1 MKNISDAADLMATA
15 RDALLQEVLPA
26 LPKDQRYAG
35 LMIANVMA
43 IAAREHRSGRD
54 AAQREADRLRD
65 LLSAIGQGRERAG
78 ETTSEGELPALRRT
92 LCTAIR
98 AGGFDE
104 GARETELQAHLA
116 QTAADWV
123 AISNPKAL
131 RADAAP

>member
-15 RDALLQEVLPA
+15 RDALLQDVLPS

-54 AAQREADRLRD
+54 AATREAQRLRD
-65 LLSAIGQGRERAG
+65 LLAAIGA
-78 ETTSEGELPALRRT
+78 ETAGELPALRRAV
-92 LCTAIR
+92 CTAIR
-98 AGGFDE
+98 EGRFDE
-104 GARETELQAHLA
+104 GARDDELQAHLA

-131 RADAAP
+131 RAEASP

>member
-1 MKNISDAADLMATA
+1 M
-15 RDALLQEVLPA
+15 LPA

-54 AAQREADRLRD
+54 AAEGEAQRLRE
-65 LLSAIGQGRERAG
+65 LLAAVGTDAG
-78 ETTSEGELPALRRT
+78 GELPALRRR
-92 LCTAIR
+92 LSLAIR
-98 AGGFDE
+98 DGRFDQ
-104 GARETELQAHLA
+104 GAHETELQAHLA

-131 RADAAP
+131 RADAPK